1 MNETEREDELLS
13 IADLSLTA
21 QNPAYS
27 AAEMVP
33 CPKCSRANAP
43 NRFNCM
49 YCGGELGL
57 DGLRIEPARLT
68 LRQAED
74 WEQGYSVVLLKAEN
88 ADINGAASILNLNA
102 ELVSEIAAS
111 DRPIPV
117 ARLSSFGEANVI
129 AKRLADRGVAARIIS
144 DETLDAGHLPK
155 RLRGI
160 RFLDDGVL
168 QLISFSDGRSIDVR
182 VDDVALIVSGTIRK
196 SELATSSRRKKG
208 TFKAV
213 EETATSSDTGVIDI
227 FVRGDARG
235 LRIMSLG
242 FDFSG
247 LGSEMSQLAT
257 ANIKILAEK
266 LRAACPQAR
275 FDDRY
280 DEISWLLDTA
290 WPVES
295 NRQSGGVQRGPI
307 GGVEAKS
314 VETSDNTK
322 QLTRYSR
329 LCFHLL

>member
-1 MNETEREDELLS
+1 MNETEREDELLNL
-13 IADLSLTA
+13 ADLPLTT

-27 AAEMVP
+27 AAEMVA

-43 NRFNCM
+43 NRFNCI

-57 DGLRIEPARLT
+57 DGGRIDPAKLT

-88 ADINGAASILNLNA
+88 ADTNGAASILNLNA
-102 ELVSEIAAS
+102 ELVSEIAAL
-111 DRPIPV
+111 DRPIPL
-117 ARLSSFGEANVI
+117 ARLSSLGEANVV
-129 AKRLADRGVAARIIS
+129 AERLADRGFAARVIS

-155 RLRGI
+155 RSRGI

-168 QLISFSDGRSIDVR
+168 QLLSFSDGRSIDIQA
-182 VDDVALIVSGTIRK
+182 DDVALVVSGTIRK

-213 EETATSSDTGVIDI
+213 EETATSSDSKVIDI
-227 FVRGDARG
+227 FACDDARG
-235 LRIMSLG
+235 FRIMSMG

-247 LGSEMSQLAT
+247 LGSEMSPLAT
-257 ANIKILAEK
+257 VNIRILTEK

-290 WPVES
+290 WPLES
-295 NRQSGGVQRGPI
+295 NRQSAGVQRGPI
-307 GGVEAKS
+307 GGIEAKS

>member
-1 MNETEREDELLS
+1 MSQTEPEDELLNL
-13 IADLSLTA
+13 ADLPLTT

-27 AAEMVP
+27 AAEMVA

-43 NRFNCM
+43 NRFNCI

-57 DGLRIEPARLT
+57 EGGLIDHARLT
-68 LRQAED
+68 LRPAED

-102 ELVSEIAAS
+102 ELVGEIVAS
-111 DRPIPV
+111 DRPLPV
-117 ARLSSFGEANVI
+117 ARLSSLGEANAI
-129 AKRLADRGVAARIIS
+129 GERLADRGVAARIIS
-144 DETLDAGHLPK
+144 DETFDAGHLPK

-168 QLISFSDGRSIDVR
+168 QLILFSDGRSIDVR
-182 VDDVALIVSGTIRK
+182 AEDVALIVSGTIRK
-196 SELATSSRRKKG
+196 SELATSSKRKKG
-208 TFKAV
+208 TFRAV
-213 EETATSSDTGVIDI
+213 EETATSSDTSVIDI
-227 FVRGDARG
+227 FSRGDARG
-235 LRIMSLG
+235 FRIISMG

-247 LGSEMSQLAT
+247 LGSGMSQLAT
-257 ANIKILAEK
+257 ANIKILTEK
-266 LRAACPQAR
+266 LRTACPQAR

-280 DEISWLLDTA
+280 DEIRWLLDAA

-295 NRQSGGVQRGPI
+295 NRQSGGVQRGPV
-307 GGVEAKS
+307 GGIEAKS